1 MSLRFIIGRAGT
13 GKTYQCLAEIAERL
27 PEIPEKA
34 LIYLVPEQ
42 STFFTEKNLLEF
54 SNETGTIQAQVLS
67 FQRLAWRVL
76 QETGGG
82 IYPVLN
88 EISEALILR
97 LLLEKDRGSYQTFAR
112 VMDTPGF
119 LEELKQS
126 ITEFKTHNITPADLA
141 RSLDILADKKMINTR
156 QKMKDLVRIYS
167 EFESYIENKYLDTE
181 SFLHKLARRIP
192 EAEFLKDAEI
202 WLDGFNGFSP
212 QEYEVIRE
220 LLKHA
225 KRVCVTLCLDQ
236 GHLHKQLEA
245 ADTFYPPWET
255 YQKLKK
261 ISQEITCRQEE
272 PLLLVHS
279 EVSRFAKQKDLAFL
293 EKSFFQHNLVYEG
306 TRSALKFLAAANRR
320 AELEG
325 AARQII
331 KLCREK
337 NYRFQEIAVLF
348 RDIAPYESL
357 LPAVFAEYGIPYFL
371 DAKRPLRHHP
381 LVDLLQAALEI
392 LESGWNHEPVFRYL
406 KTDLVPLSR
415 QETDALENY
424 CLAHGIK
431 GKRWTDGKPWRY
443 VRRYTLREDTSGPDN
458 NEEKELIRINKAK
471 DKAVLALNRTEQ
483 KLKEAE
489 NARDLAK
496 GIYELLEELG
506 AARKLHHWCEIAEA
520 EGLLEEARLHSLVW
534 QKILELLDQLVDV
547 LGDQNLTLR
556 EFNQIFKSGLEAIEI
571 GLIPPGLDQVLVG
584 ILGRSRNPEMK
595 AVFLLGV
602 NEGVLPARIH
612 EAGLLTDEERKF
624 LQEMDLELAL
634 TSERRL
640 FAEQFIVYLALT
652 RTGDFLQVSCPLA
665 DEEGRAL
672 TPSYLFDSFARKFKT
687 PDGSSLLEYI
697 YAEPDS
703 ETAPE
708 FIAHPNP
715 SLGYL
720 TVSLRQAIEGKPI
733 NPLWW
738 DVYNWFINKKEWRK
752 KTGLV
757 IEGLFEK
764 NIPPKLSK
772 PVVSKLY
779 GSKLLTSI
787 SKLERFKACPF
798 SYFLNYGLALKERE
812 EYKLKAPDL
821 GQFFHAALENSYNVL
836 KARQC
841 GLDGLDDAQL
851 SDLVQEVVDAL
862 IPQLQNELL
871 LSTAR
876 YRYLTGKLKRTVL
889 RALKVLREHERRG
902 TFSPIG
908 LEVSFGSGGKLPG
921 LELKLADGTLIVL
934 QGRIDRIDSAQ
945 GTDGC
950 YMRVVDFK
958 SGTPTL
964 SLLEIFYGL
973 KLQLIAYLDI
983 VLRYAPALVECDA
996 KPGGVLYFKI
1006 RDPFVASDGPLEQ
1019 EEIEMKI
1026 MRNLKMS
1033 GYVLKDPQA
1042 VKLMDREINGY
1053 SELIPAA
1060 MKKDGE
1066 FYKNSDQ
1073 LLNLEE
1079 FHHLRRHVE
1088 KILSEIGE
1096 EIIAG
1101 NVKIAPYR
1109 YKGKSPCL
1117 YCLYSSVCRFDP
1129 GVAEQGYRDLPE
1141 REPDEIWCELGVR
1154 RGRQ

>member
-13 GKTYQCLAEIAERL
+13 GKTHQCLAEIAERL
-27 PEIPEKA
+27 SAVLEKT

-97 LLLEKDRGSYQTFAR
+97 LLLEKDRGSYQSFSR

-119 LEELKQS
+119 LEELRQS
-126 ITEFKTHNITPADLA
+126 ITEFKTHNITPEALA
-141 RSLDILADKKMINTR
+141 GSLEILADKKIVNTR
-156 QKMKDLVRIYS
+156 HKLEDLVRIYS
-167 EFESYIENKYLDTE
+167 EFEGYIENKYLDTE

-192 EAEFLKDAEI
+192 ETDFLKDAEI

-212 QEYEVIRE
+212 QEYEVIRA
-220 LLKHA
+220 LLKSA
-225 KRVCVTLCLDQ
+225 KRVCITLCLDQ
-236 GHLHKQLEA
+236 RHLHDQLEA

-261 ISQEITCRQEE
+261 ISQEIHCLQEE
-272 PLLLVHS
+272 PLFLKHS
-279 EVSRFAKQKDLAFL
+279 ESSRFAKQKDLAFL
-293 EKSFFQHNLVYEG
+293 EQSFFKHNLVYEDK
-306 TRSALKFLAAANRR
+306 RSALKFVAAANRR
-320 AELEG
+320 VELEG
-325 AARQII
+325 AAREIL

-337 NYRFQEIAVLF
+337 DYRFQEIAVLF
-348 RDIAPYESL
+348 RDIGPYESL

-371 DAKRPLRHHP
+371 DVKRPLHHHP

-392 LESGWNHEPVFRYL
+392 LETGWNHEPVFRYL

-415 QETDALENY
+415 QEADILENY
-424 CLAHGIK
+424 CFAHGIR
-431 GKRWTDGKPWRY
+431 GKRWTDGKPWKY
-443 VRRYTLREDTSGPDN
+443 VRRYTLREEANGPDN

-471 DKAVLALNRTEQ
+471 DKAVLALYQTE
-483 KLKEAE
+483 LKIKGAE
-489 NARDLAK
+489 NVRSIAQR
-496 GIYELLEELG
+496 IYELLEDLG
-506 AARKLHHWCEIAEA
+506 AAKKLQHWCEKAEA

-534 QKILELLDQLVDV
+534 HKILELLDQLVEV

-584 ILGRSRNPEMK
+584 VLGRSRNPEMR
-595 AVFLLGV
+595 AAFLLGV

-612 EAGLLTDEERKF
+612 EAGLLTDEERRF
-624 LQEMDLELAL
+624 LQGLNLELAL
-634 TSERRL
+634 TAERRL
-640 FAEQFIVYLALT
+640 FAEQFMIYLALT
-652 RTGDFLQVSCPLA
+652 RAGDFLQVSCPIA

-672 TPSYLFDSFARKFKT
+672 TPSYLFDSFARKFKSS
-687 PDGSSLLEYI
+687 DGSSLLEYI
-697 YAEPDS
+697 YAEPDA

-708 FIAHPNP
+708 FIAHPSP
-715 SLGYL
+715 CLGYL
-720 TVSLRQAIEGKPI
+720 TVSLRQALEDKTI

-738 DVYNWFINKKEWRK
+738 DVYNWYINKKEWQK

-757 IEGLFEK
+757 IDGLFER
-764 NIPPKLSK
+764 NTPPTLSK

-798 SYFLNYGLALKERE
+798 AYFLNYGLVLKERE

-821 GQFFHAALENSYNVL
+821 GQFFHAALENGYKVL
-836 KARQC
+836 NDRKCSLA
-841 GLDGLDDAQL
+841 GLNDGELA
-851 SDLVQEVVDAL
+851 DLVQEVVDAL

-908 LEVSFGSGGKLPG
+908 LEISFGGGGKLPG

-934 QGRIDRIDSAQ
+934 QGRIDRIDSAE
-945 GTDGC
+945 GADGC
-950 YMRVVDFK
+950 YLRVVDFK

-983 VLRYAPALVECDA
+983 VLRHAPELVGCDA

-1006 RDPFVASDGPLEQ
+1006 RDPIVASEGPLEQ
-1019 EEIEMKI
+1019 HEIEMRI
-1026 MRNLKMS
+1026 MRNLKMN
-1033 GYVLKDPQA
+1033 GYVLKDPDA

-1073 LLNLEE
+1073 LLSLEE
-1079 FHHLRRHVE
+1079 FQHLRGHVE

-1101 NVKIAPYR
+1101 NVMIAPYR
-1109 YKGKSPCL
+1109 YKGKSPCMF
-1117 YCLYSSVCRFDP
+1117 CLYSSVCRFDT
-1129 GVAEQGYRDLPE
+1129 GIAEQGYRDLPE
-1141 REPDEIWCELGVR
+1141 REQHEIWRELSMR